1 MNIVICGLGYV
12 GVTAAAS
19 LLKDGHSVTGIDINV
34 DKVAAVNAG
43 QSPVS
48 EPEVSEL
55 LAAGLADGRL
65 AADTDVTAH
74 LAGADLVFVCVGT
87 PSTPAG
93 GHDMRYVEAVAN
105 ELGAAIAGMP
115 GRADPLLIVFRSTV
129 QPGSMEGLILPALEN
144 AAGEAPGG
152 KYEIAFNP
160 EFLRESTAVAD
171 YFAPP
176 KIVIGER
183 EPGITKRLLGVYD
196 GIDAPVFELP
206 FGAAEMVKLTDNA
219 FHALKVSFGN
229 EVGRIALDLGVD
241 PQAVIDV
248 FLADTKLNIS
258 PYYFRPGGPFGGSC
272 LPKDVRAIN
281 ALAGARGVQVPVM
294 ASMLPSNE
302 AHKDYLAGRVLDGL
316 KPGGS
321 VLLLGLSFKSATDD
335 LRESPLVDLAETLI
349 GKGVDLKIY
358 DPDLKGRELIGA
370 NLRFIEERL
379 PHLSRLLIAEL
390 SEAPDPD
397 LIVIGKRMGDVEAA
411 LAPDA
416 ARIDFVS
423 L

>member
-1 MNIVICGLGYV
+1 
-12 GVTAAAS
+12 
-19 LLKDGHSVTGIDINV
+19 
-34 DKVAAVNAG
+34 
-43 QSPVS
+43 
-48 EPEVSEL
+48 
-55 LAAGLADGRL
+55 
-65 AADTDVTAH
+65 
-74 LAGADLVFVCVGT
+74 
-87 PSTPAG
+87 
-93 GHDMRYVEAVAN
+93 
-105 ELGAAIAGMP
+105 
-115 GRADPLLIVFRSTV
+115 
-129 QPGSMEGLILPALEN
+129 
-144 AAGEAPGG
+144 
-152 KYEIAFNP
+152 
-160 EFLRESTAVAD
+160 
-171 YFAPP
+171 
-176 KIVIGER
+176 
-183 EPGITKRLLGVYD
+183 
-196 GIDAPVFELP
+196 
-206 FGAAEMVKLTDNA
+206 MVKLTDNA

-335 LRESPLVDLAETLI
+335 LRESPLVDLAETLN